1 MPLSTLEMIL
11 KIAKQAGMVK
21 DEDFVLWMESIGG
34 RGIICNLEELGRFAQ
49 LVGKI
54 AREDERKKMSK
65 K

>member
-1 MPLSTLEMIL
+1 MIL
-11 KIAKQAGMVK
+11 QLAKQAGMVK
-21 DEDFVLWMESIGG
+21 DEDFVLKMESIGG
-34 RGIICNLEELGRFAQ
+34 RGITCNLEELGRFAQ

>member
-1 MPLSTLEMIL
+1 
-11 KIAKQAGMVK
+11 MVK
-21 DEDFVLWMESIGG
+21 DEDFVFKMEAIGG
-34 RGIICNLEELGRFAQ
+34 RGITCNLEELGRFAQ

>member
-1 MPLSTLEMIL
+1 
-11 KIAKQAGMVK
+11 MVK
-21 DEDFVLWMESIGG
+21 DEDFVLKMESIGG
-34 RGIICNLEELGRFAQ
+34 RGITCNLEELGRFAQ